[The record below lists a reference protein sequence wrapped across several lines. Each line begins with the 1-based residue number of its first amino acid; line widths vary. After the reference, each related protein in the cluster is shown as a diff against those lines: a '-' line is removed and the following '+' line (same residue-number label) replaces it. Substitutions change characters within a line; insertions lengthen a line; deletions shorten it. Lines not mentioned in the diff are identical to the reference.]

1 MQLSVEELFIQV
13 EREYEYD
20 SGYDCGRSEG
30 WSEGVSQGKD
40 EVILKMLDDS
50 VDDETIQKCT
60 GCSLDYIHE
69 LKQKSG
75 K

>member
-20 SGYDCGRSEG
+20 SGYDCGR
-30 WSEGVSQGKD
+30 SEGVSQGKD